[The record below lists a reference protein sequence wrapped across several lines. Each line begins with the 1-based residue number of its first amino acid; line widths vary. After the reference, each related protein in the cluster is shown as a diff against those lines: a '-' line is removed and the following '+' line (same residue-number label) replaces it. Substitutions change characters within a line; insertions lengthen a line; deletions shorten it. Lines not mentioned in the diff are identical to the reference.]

1 MTLRSISANM
11 KYILWCIYRF
21 WGRLLSD
28 LLNQFGKALDG
39 RIQQIITIQGI
50 VTFLPVLRFRN
61 DVRKSIAR
69 ENNRQMMDQTE
80 KDNSLIQMKEWHILQ
95 YII

>member
-39 RIQQIITIQGI
+39 RIQQIMTIEGI
-50 VTFLPVLRFRN
+50 VKCQLRLGH
-61 DVRKSIAR
+61 DVRKSIAC
-69 ENNRQMMDQTE
+69 EN
-80 KDNSLIQMKEWHILQ
+80 K
-95 YII
+95 

>member
-1 MTLRSISANM
+1 MILGSISANM

-39 RIQQIITIQGI
+39 RIQQIMTIEGI
-50 VTFLPVLRFRN
+50 VTYQLRLRH

-69 ENNRQMMDQTE
+69 EN
-80 KDNSLIQMKEWHILQ
+80 K
-95 YII
+95 

>member
-28 LLNQFGKALDG
+28 LLNQLGKVLDG
-39 RIQQIITIQGI
+39 RIQQIMTIQGI
-50 VTFLPVLRFRN
+50 VTFLPVLRLRHN
-61 DVRKSIAR
+61 VRKSIAR
-69 ENNRQMMDQTE
+69 ENN
-80 KDNSLIQMKEWHILQ
+80 
-95 YII
+95 

>member
-1 MTLRSISANM
+1 M
-11 KYILWCIYRF
+11 
-21 WGRLLSD
+21 
-28 LLNQFGKALDG
+28 
-39 RIQQIITIQGI
+39 TIQGI
-50 VTFLPVLRFRN
+50 VTFLPVLRLRN

-95 YII
+95 YIIETYLLIKRVLYICWQQLFLLIIY

>member
-11 KYILWCIYRF
+11 KYILWCIYLF

-50 VTFLPVLRFRN
+50 VTFLQVLRLRHN
-61 DVRKSIAR
+61 VQKSVAR
-69 ENNRQMMDQTE
+69 ENN
-80 KDNSLIQMKEWHILQ
+80 
-95 YII
+95 

>member
-1 MTLRSISANM
+1 MKSIQPE
-11 KYILWCIYRF
+11 WCIYRF

-39 RIQQIITIQGI
+39 RIQQIMTIEGI
-50 VTFLPVLRFRN
+50 VTYQLRLRH

-69 ENNRQMMDQTE
+69 ENKWQMMDQIE
-80 KDNSLIQMKEWHILQ
+80 NNSLVQKKEWPILQ